1 MSGRCDMGGVIYVA
15 MWNVTFGFD
24 ADAKEDLCRDGLTCA
39 VTCSYTNS
47 QWRSASIR
55 PSAPRRWPNA
65 AWTSPTR
72 RVFAGR
78 ILTAVDDRQGY
89 GEPRRLTYGWLG
101 DVAVMLVWTERGD
114 TRRIISMRRMHE
126 EEIGHVG
133 LDRP

>member
-1 MSGRCDMGGVIYVA
+1 MEIS
-15 MWNVTFGFD
+15 FD
-24 ADAKEDLCRDGLTCA
+24 PAKRARTLAERGLDFADA
-39 VTCSYTNS
+39 
-47 QWRSASIR
+47 
-55 PSAPRRWPNA
+55 
-65 AWTSPTR
+65 R

-78 ILTAVDDRQGY
+78 ILTAVDDRKDY

-126 EEIGHVG
+126 EEISHVG